1 MSARRTKGIGGLL
14 GAALVLFSVEPA
26 HASGHT
32 MNALIPSE
40 ADLTTQEVLTVGAP
54 LFLIPSEV
62 GARIIDGHGQF
73 VLGWS
78 GQLIIREH
86 HHVVGGLTLDPGGGS
101 HELEAR
107 LGYRYGPGPLFG
119 GLGVALDGAGL
130 TWSPELGVNIIP
142 AQGISKS
149 GGVHL
154 LVRGEIA
161 PALNQARAVTFLLGW
176 TLL

>member
-1 MSARRTKGIGGLL
+1 MSARAKGLTCLTLL
-14 GAALVLFSVEPA
+14 GLVTAAARPA

-40 ADLTTQEVLTVGAP
+40 GELTTQEVLTVGAP
-54 LFLIPSEV
+54 LFLIPSEAGV
-62 GARIIDGHGQF
+62 RVLDGRGQF

-107 LGYRYGPGPLFG
+107 LGYRYGGLGPLFG
-119 GLGVALDGAGL
+119 GFGVALDGAGL

-161 PALNQARAVTFLLGW
+161 PALNEVRAVTFLLGW
-176 TLL
+176 TIL